1 MQPQA
6 SLSALGGES
15 PAKATKPAPRQ
26 ADTPRRRRTTRKAA
40 EAPGPAD
47 AQPNTSAGTA
57 GSDAP
62 ESSDDS

>member
-6 SLSALGGES
+6 SLSALSDES
-15 PAKATKPAPRQ
+15 AAKATKPAPRQ
-26 ADTPRRRRTTRKAA
+26 AGTPRRRRTTRKPA

-47 AQPNTSAGTA
+47 AQPDTGAGTA

>member
-6 SLSALGGES
+6 SSSATGGES

-26 ADTPRRRRTTRKAA
+26 ADTPRRRRTTRKPA
-40 EAPGPAD
+40 EAPGAAD
-47 AQPNTSAGTA
+47 AQPDTGAGTA

-62 ESSDDS
+62 EGSDDS